1 MSNLLDPLVS
11 SVLAYFKWTYDV
23 WFSNNNFNFR
33 DFFKKVRLCNKDEE
47 YPKVIKIYTGIKG
60 KVYLL
65 TVPPGLNEGDFKKH
79 QRSMEIQLG
88 EQVEIRNKGHFIEI
102 ETIEIQLPTEIKYRL
117 PTRAKG
123 DGIKISIGRTLEGEV
138 VLDLKEN
145 PHTYIVGTTG
155 SGKSICTKVILTSV
169 IDTYSPGEVEIY
181 LCDLKRVEL
190 NLFSRIKHC
199 KKFVYTVEDTT
210 EVIADLLAETNRR
223 YDLFMEHN
231 VTSIFEYNKIP
242 GVRKLKYQILYIEEI
257 VMLLE
262 DNKKK
267 AKKLLKRLIAIS
279 RASGL
284 YVFLTTQRPSNDIID
299 NVVKANINNRIVFKC
314 EDSKNSIVA
323 LDQEGAETLR
333 GRGHGFIKRGANI
346 EEFQGYFI
354 TDNQV
359 KEVTRKYISK
369 EPIKEKESIDDKIY
383 NKERSALNA
392 DSIENKKQLDLS
404 FLD

>member
-47 YPKVIKIYTGIKG
+47 YPKVIKTYSGIKG

-65 TVPPGLNEGDFKKH
+65 TVPPGLNEGDFKKV
-79 QRSMEIQLG
+79 QRAMEIQLG

-102 ETIEIQLPTEIKYRL
+102 ETIEIQLPTEIKYHL

-123 DGIKISIGRTLEGEV
+123 EGIKIPIGRTLEGEV
-138 VLDLKEN
+138 VLNLTEE
-145 PHTYIVGTTG
+145 PMTYVVGTTG

-169 IDTYSPGEVEIY
+169 IDAYSPGEVEIY
-181 LCDLKRVEL
+181 LCDLKMVEL

-199 KKFVYTVEDTT
+199 KKFAYTVEDTT
-210 EVIADLLAETNRR
+210 EVIADLLAETSRR
-223 YDLFMEHN
+223 YDLFMNHG
-231 VTSIFEYNKIP
+231 VTSIFEYNKLP
-242 GVRKLKYQILYIEEI
+242 GVKKLKYQILYIEEI

-267 AKKLLKRLIAIS
+267 AMKLLKRLIAIS

-333 GRGHGFIKRGANI
+333 GRGHGFIKRGADI
-346 EEFQGYFI
+346 QEFQGYFI

-369 EPIKEKESIDDKIY
+369 KPIKESDDVAIP
-383 NKERSALNA
+383 AIGTA
-392 DSIENKKQLDLS
+392 IENKSELDLS

>member
-1 MSNLLDPLVS
+1 MNNLLDPIVDA
-11 SVLAYFKWTYDV
+11 VIKYIKWNYNI

-47 YPKVIKIYTGIKG
+47 YPKVIKTYTGNKG

-65 TVPPGLNEGDFKKH
+65 TVPPGVDESHFKKV

-102 ETIEIQLPTEIKYRL
+102 ETIEIQLPTEIKYQL
-117 PTRAKG
+117 PSRAKG
-123 DGIKISIGRTLEGEV
+123 EGIKIPIGRTLEGEV

-145 PHTYIVGTTG
+145 PHSYIVGTTG

-181 LCDLKRVEL
+181 LCDLKMVEL
-190 NLFSRIKHC
+190 NLFSKIKHC

-210 EVIADLLAETNRR
+210 EVIADLLAETLKR
-223 YDLFMEHN
+223 YQLFMDN
-231 VTSIFEYNKIP
+231 GVTSIFEYNKIP
-242 GVRKLKYQILYIEEI
+242 GVKNLKYQVLFIEEI

-267 AKKLLKRLIAIS
+267 AMKLLKRLIAIS

-346 EEFQGYFI
+346 EEFQGYNI

-369 EPIKEKESIDDKIY
+369 EPIKENVGAVPIVGTGDI
-383 NKERSALNA
+383 SAA
-392 DSIENKKQLDLS
+392 ENKSALDLS